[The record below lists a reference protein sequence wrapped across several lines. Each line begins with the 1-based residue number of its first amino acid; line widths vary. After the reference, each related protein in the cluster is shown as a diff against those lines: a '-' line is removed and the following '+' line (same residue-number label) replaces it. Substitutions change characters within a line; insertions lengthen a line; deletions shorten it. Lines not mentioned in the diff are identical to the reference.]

1 MFDSD
6 EDSAFVILTPPMYY
20 TYHGYREGVI
30 CPLVTTNLPTR
41 VIVKDMEVRYTER
54 NLVCA
59 FHERIVQIFL
69 KTSVIQDQA
78 KSGGSREERIPQDL
92 GQLMPRTTFNSAT
105 SY

>member
-59 FHERIVQIFL
+59 FRKFHKRIVQIF
-69 KTSVIQDQA
+69 
-78 KSGGSREERIPQDL
+78 ERPQSFKIKPKVVAPERCESL
-92 GQLMPRTTFNSAT
+92 RI
-105 SY
+105 